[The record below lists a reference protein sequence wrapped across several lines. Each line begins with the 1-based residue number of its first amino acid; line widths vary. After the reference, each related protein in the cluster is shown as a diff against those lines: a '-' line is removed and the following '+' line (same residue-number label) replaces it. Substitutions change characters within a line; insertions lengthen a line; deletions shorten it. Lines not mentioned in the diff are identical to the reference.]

1 MRIKKDTNIGQCA
14 GQLLAQNNNHN
25 DITIEETVVDPAMLQ
40 KKIKEEKKVMV
51 YEKELILIEE
61 CFKQEVTDVDPQ
73 NDIWKTKGL
82 SKAQLEGLCTKLELE
97 NDCQKLTRKKFS
109 ALSRMAQSEF
119 LITKIK
125 RLKVLADRLTRDIFD
140 ILDVKPRN

>member
-1 MRIKKDTNIGQCA
+1 
-14 GQLLAQNNNHN
+14 
-25 DITIEETVVDPAMLQ
+25 VVDPAKLK
-40 KKIKEEKKVMV
+40 KKIKEDKKMML

-109 ALSRMAQSEF
+109 ALSRVAQSEF
-119 LITKIK
+119 LITKVK
-125 RLKVLADRLTRDIFD
+125 RLNMLADRKTRDIFD
-140 ILDVKPRN
+140 ILNVKPRN